1 MRGLHVHAGVIFL
14 FPCRG
19 VPSTPG
25 GGRTTEVEKD
35 NNRLMFTGRTTIEK
49 LTVRGFSQP
58 HVELVVEVAAVVLRS
73 DRGVSCGNENEPFK
87 SASPRTAIHGRQC
100 SDRSWPEVAVVMLV
114 GASAL
119 RQTSGSLLHQ

>member
-35 NNRLMFTGRTTIEK
+35 KNSLDKSGI
-49 LTVRGFSQP
+49 
-58 HVELVVEVAAVVLRS
+58 HV
-73 DRGVSCGNENEPFK
+73 
-87 SASPRTAIHGRQC
+87 
-100 SDRSWPEVAVVMLV
+100 
-114 GASAL
+114 
-119 RQTSGSLLHQ
+119 